1 MLLIPPRRGASRRA
15 AKVGVA
21 VSRRGGRF
29 FRLFCLQP
37 PTYRNAEHATE
48 RTDRNGELI
57 VSIITSLGQDQTE
70 RACCRCPH
78 HRVYL
83 SCIFHGTKK
92 KELDFRNTSGYIR
105 SQMPIK
111 REQREGELEMGKTVR
126 RGRPREVVEAVSS
139 GLLIPKDLCE
149 RLDRVASKIGISRSQ
164 LIRNLV
170 EVGIGEVE
178 AMDAL
183 GLIGMMNWMRA
194 IQEKLHERVA
204 SSKLQ
209 ATPNFT

>member
-1 MLLIPPRRGASRRA
+1 MLRG
-15 AKVGVA
+15 
-21 VSRRGGRF
+21 
-29 FRLFCLQP
+29 LCL
-37 PTYRNAEHATE
+37 
-48 RTDRNGELI
+48 
-57 VSIITSLGQDQTE
+57 
-70 RACCRCPH
+70 

-183 GLIGMMNWMRA
+183 GLIGMMNWMRV

>member
-1 MLLIPPRRGASRRA
+1 
-15 AKVGVA
+15 
-21 VSRRGGRF
+21 
-29 FRLFCLQP
+29 
-37 PTYRNAEHATE
+37 
-48 RTDRNGELI
+48 
-57 VSIITSLGQDQTE
+57 
-70 RACCRCPH
+70 
-78 HRVYL
+78 
-83 SCIFHGTKK
+83 
-92 KELDFRNTSGYIR
+92 
-105 SQMPIK
+105 MPIK

-149 RLDRVASKIGISRSQ
+149 RLDRIASKIGISRSQ

-170 EVGIGEVE
+170 EVGIEEVE